1 MLYLK
6 ACPRCRGDVKY
17 ERDMYGKY
25 LECLQCGFL
34 LSAKN
39 EAPAA
44 AATAEPEQKARSS
57 KRSTKA
63 A

>member
-6 ACPRCRGDVKY
+6 SCPRCHGDIKLEADV
-17 ERDMYGKY
+17 YGQY

-34 LSAKN
+34 I
-39 EAPAA
+39 
-44 AATAEPEQKARSS
+44 SS
-57 KRSTKA
+57 KTDQARKKPSTLGTKA

>member
-6 ACPRCRGDVKY
+6 ACPRCHGDIKF
-17 ERDMYGKY
+17 ERDMYGHY

-34 LSAKN
+34 I
-39 EAPAA
+39 
-44 AATAEPEQKARSS
+44 SS
-57 KRSTKA
+57 KLDEKTRKTEAGTKA

>member
-6 ACPRCRGDVKY
+6 SCPRCRGDVKF
-17 ERDMYGKY
+17 ERDMYGQY

-34 LSAKN
+34 LSARN
-39 EAPAA
+39 DTATTAA
-44 AATAEPEQKARSS
+44 APQTAEATAK
-57 KRSTKA
+57 KSTKA

>member
-6 ACPRCRGDVKY
+6 ACPRCRGDVKF
-17 ERDMYGKY
+17 ERDMYGQY

-34 LSAKN
+34 I
-39 EAPAA
+39 
-44 AATAEPEQKARSS
+44 SS
-57 KRSTKA
+57 KLDEKTGKTEAGTKA

>member
-17 ERDMYGKY
+17 LRDIYGPF

-34 LSAKN
+34 ISSN
-39 EAPAA
+39 
-44 AATAEPEQKARSS
+44 AEGVKASS
-57 KRSTKA
+57 EKSTGEKA
-63 A
+63 ASGTVKAA